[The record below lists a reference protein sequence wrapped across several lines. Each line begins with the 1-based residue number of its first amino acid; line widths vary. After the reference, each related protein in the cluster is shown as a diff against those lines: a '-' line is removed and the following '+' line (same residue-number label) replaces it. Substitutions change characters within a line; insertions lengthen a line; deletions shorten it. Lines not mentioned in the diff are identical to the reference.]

1 MMYSNDYLKNEK
13 QLVIKTCSL
22 SILIIIMQ
30 SKNRIRVQV
39 TLANS
44 FPTSSKY
51 LKNDKLLSALLLTEI
66 FASLNSYCAFILFY
80 FILFFPFVRFF
91 FSDFAF

>member
-13 QLVIKTCSL
+13 QLVIKTR
-22 SILIIIMQ
+22 SILIIIIQ

-51 LKNDKLLSALLLTEI
+51 LKNDKLLSSLLLTEI

>member
-13 QLVIKTCSL
+13 QLVIKTR
-22 SILIIIMQ
+22 SILIIIIQ